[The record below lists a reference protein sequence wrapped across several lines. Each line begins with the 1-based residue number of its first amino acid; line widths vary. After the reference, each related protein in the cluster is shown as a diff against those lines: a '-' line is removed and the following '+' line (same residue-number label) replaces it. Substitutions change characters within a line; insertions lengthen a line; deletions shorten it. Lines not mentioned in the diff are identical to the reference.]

1 MVSQVSD
8 SEKLH
13 NDRVDH
19 MRSDDAGSD
28 DATGVQ
34 VLTGV
39 QALEQEIRK
48 MHGVLRQLQGQPH
61 ARHHM
66 VEALKT
72 QAAALQSEIPNTKE
86 HNAQFVLAE
95 RMRHLSNLMGDL
107 LAV

>member
-8 SEKLH
+8 LERFH

-19 MRSDDAGSD
+19 MRSDDAQSP
-28 DATGVQ
+28 DAEGIQ

-39 QALEQEIRK
+39 QALEQATRK
-48 MHGVLRQLQGQPH
+48 IQGVLRQLQGQPH

-95 RMRHLSNLMGDL
+95 RMRRLSNLMGDL